1 MIQSL
6 DPRMKLFTIIII
18 TTLALV
24 FVDPLWMFGLALTA
38 VLLDVLLG
46 ANFTVFFRRMRK
58 FTHLLLII
66 ILVQIVFVR
75 TGTPV
80 LSINNFTLIYNDGL
94 MRGVNT
100 GLRYFII
107 LCSAAVM
114 AGENSRRVIAS
125 LTQMKVPYMFAF
137 MLMITL
143 RFLPV
148 FMESFTDAMT
158 SIQLRGVELK
168 KVKIGKKIKLYS
180 YLLLPVVA
188 EAIIKSQDLSIAMEA
203 RGFGAMKKRTT
214 YFVVHMQKLDYLYFL
229 LFTCVSAGVCLLY
242 YLFN

>member
-1 MIQSL
+1 
-6 DPRMKLFTIIII
+6 MKLFTIIII
-18 TTLALV
+18 TTLALL
-24 FVDPLWMFGLALTA
+24 FVDPLWMLGLAFA
-38 VLLDVLLG
+38 AIFLDVILG
-46 ANFTVFFRRMRK
+46 ADFSAFFRRMRK
-58 FTHLLLII
+58 FTQLLLII

-75 TGTPV
+75 TGEPV
-80 LSINNFTLIYNDGL
+80 LSIEKITLIYNDGL
-94 MRGVNT
+94 LRGVNT

-125 LTQMKVPYMFAF
+125 LTNMKVPYMFAF

-158 SIQLRGVELK
+158 SIQLRGIELK

-188 EAIIKSQDLSIAMEA
+188 EAIIKSQELSIAMEA
-203 RGFGAMKKRTT
+203 RGFGAMKIRTT
-214 YFVVHMQKLDYLYFL
+214 YYVVHMQKLDYLYFFVL
-229 LFTCVSAGVCLLY
+229 VCISAGVCLAY
-242 YLFN
+242 YLSV